1 MNQEFNGN
9 VKVNGNDIALKGSTL
24 VASGTFDSD
33 GKILV
38 QASLLSDGMY
48 MLTYNNA
55 QCFVYIT
62 SDMLASSGTAPILA
76 PCSCVYQ
83 LDGSFRPGT
92 LRISNTS
99 EGIAF
104 KVIDGQGNTVAAY
117 GVYLFKTNLG

>member
-9 VKVNGNDIALKGSTL
+9 VKINGNDIALKGSTL
-24 VASGTFDSD
+24 VASGTFDSY

-62 SDMLASSGTAPILA
+62 SAMLANSGTSPILA
-76 PCSCVYQ
+76 PCPCVYQ
-83 LDGSFRPGT
+83 SDGSFRPGT

-99 EGIAF
+99 EGVAF
-104 KVIDGQGNTVAAY
+104 KVIDGQGSPVSSY
-117 GVYLFKTNLG
+117 DVYLFKTNLG